1 MTPTINACEI
11 KSSSRYFNEIRK
23 CLDRW
28 EDIML
33 KDGYFDLSDE
43 DEEFIRNDAIYLA
56 KALYNELP
64 SITRVTK
71 LLQVLIEDEENAGN
85 Y

>member
-11 KSSSRYFNEIRK
+11 KSSSRFFNEIRK

-33 KDGYFDLSDE
+33 KYEDGDLSDE
-43 DEEFIRNDAIYLA
+43 EEDFIRNDAIYLA

-64 SITRVTK
+64 SITCVTK
-71 LLQVLIEDEENAGN
+71 LLQVLIEENAGN